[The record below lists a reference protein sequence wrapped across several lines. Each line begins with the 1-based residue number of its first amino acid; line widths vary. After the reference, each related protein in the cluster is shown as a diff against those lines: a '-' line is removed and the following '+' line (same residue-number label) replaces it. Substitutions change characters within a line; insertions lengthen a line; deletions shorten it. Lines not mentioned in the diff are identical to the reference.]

1 MISVQAARD
10 IVLAQIPALGTERQG
25 FFASLGRV
33 LAEDVRA
40 PHDVPQHNNSAMD
53 GYAVRA

>member
-25 FFASLGRV
+25 YLPGTCAG
-33 LAEDVRA
+33 
-40 PHDVPQHNNSAMD
+40 
-53 GYAVRA
+53 